1 MKQNSVNGEKKQNK
15 NKAIMIC
22 HSIFIFLLAI
32 ASTIARGLIFH
43 VDTITI
49 ARNTISVGLFAL
61 VTVFAFA
68 FSYVK
73 DLLLF
78 DNEKMILRFYVP
90 MEIGILVAVAF
101 SLLPETTWMFLPIF
115 VLLFLFSNA
124 LTGLSGGTMLLMI
137 TLFCSGITSVSVFS
151 MYFIPGVLG
160 IMLFSS
166 LDEECKYRV
175 PLFISV
181 MMQFLMLFSN
191 DLLLQTQNLSVSTF
205 ILPGVNVLL
214 GTIVLFLLLQV
225 FCNRVILPQ
234 KNLVQTINDPEYP
247 LMAAMR
253 EKSRNDYYHG
263 IHTAYLAVRICSDL
277 GMDVDS
283 AKMAA
288 YYQKADLILGES
300 DIETIMEEHRF
311 PDSARKI
318 IRQLRELDHSNLT
331 KETTVVIFCDSLIT
345 TLEYFADKKTDPT
358 AQYAQIV
365 NRLVDKKI
373 ETGVLNHSMISVMEM
388 NTLRKEL
395 LEEGLY
401 YDFIRLNRNGR

>member
-1 MKQNSVNGEKKQNK
+1 
-15 NKAIMIC
+15 MIC

-78 DNEKMILRFYVP
+78 DNKKMILRFYVP

-191 DLLLQTQNLSVSTF
+191 DLLLQTQN
-205 ILPGVNVLL
+205 
-214 GTIVLFLLLQV
+214 
-225 FCNRVILPQ
+225 
-234 KNLVQTINDPEYP
+234 
-247 LMAAMR
+247 
-253 EKSRNDYYHG
+253 
-263 IHTAYLAVRICSDL
+263 
-277 GMDVDS
+277 
-283 AKMAA
+283 
-288 YYQKADLILGES
+288 
-300 DIETIMEEHRF
+300 
-311 PDSARKI
+311 
-318 IRQLRELDHSNLT
+318 
-331 KETTVVIFCDSLIT
+331 
-345 TLEYFADKKTDPT
+345 
-358 AQYAQIV
+358 
-365 NRLVDKKI
+365 
-373 ETGVLNHSMISVMEM
+373 
-388 NTLRKEL
+388 
-395 LEEGLY
+395 
-401 YDFIRLNRNGR
+401 